1 MELAKYP
8 FLADAGE
15 YLRDTG
21 FTLAQLA
28 DDPDMGP
35 VRDRAFG
42 RVAAAD
48 EGVVYRPSIDKSSQ
62 LPGEV
67 FSFLLAGILL
77 KMSGA
82 RQLAKKFAM
91 QEARGAEMRLERDL
105 GQART
110 DSQIILGTR
119 IIRDLSGVLVKK
131 LDDDFAV
138 SIPDYL
144 RRAVTFHAREWK
156 MVNRRVESGLVY
168 LTPHETVRLVRQ
180 ELVNYIIRRIDAAA
194 TPPPVPALSR
204 FVDRLSAMEARLR
217 PKTARV
223 AGEFA
228 PCVKHAVKTLADGD
242 NLSHAGRFLLATYL
256 LYRGLSV
263 DEIVPYF
270 QKAPDYKESVTL
282 YQLRHLAGKSGKGTS
297 YRCQSCH
304 KLRTLGLCHEIP
316 ECAGITN
323 PLQFG
328 ANS

>member
-8 FLADAGE
+8 FLADAGG

-21 FTLAQLA
+21 FTLKQLA

-48 EGVVYRPSIDKSSQ
+48 EGRVYHPSIENSSQ

-77 KMSGA
+77 KMGGG

-91 QEARGAEMRLERDL
+91 QEARGAEARLERDL

-110 DSQIILGTR
+110 DSQIILGTQ
-119 IIRDLSGVLVKK
+119 IIRDLSGVLAEKR
-131 LDDDFAV
+131 DDYFAV
-138 SIPDYL
+138 PVHDYL

-156 MVNRRVESGLVY
+156 LVNRRVESGMVY

-180 ELVNYIIRRIDAAA
+180 ELVNYIIRRIDEAA
-194 TPPPVPALSR
+194 TPPPVPALSL
-204 FVDRLSAMEARLR
+204 FVEKISAMEARLQPR
-217 PKTARV
+217 TTRAT
-223 AGEFA
+223 GEFA
-228 PCVKHAVKTLADGD
+228 PCVKHAAKTMADGD

-256 LYRGLSV
+256 LSRGLSV
-263 DEIVPYF
+263 EDIVPYF
-270 QKAPDYKESVTL
+270 RKAPDYKESVTL
-282 YQLRHLAGKSGKGTS
+282 YQLRHLAGKSGKGSS
-297 YRCQSCH
+297 YKCQSCR
-304 KLRTLGLCHEIP
+304 KLRTLGLCYETP

-328 ANS
+328 AGR